1 MIARDVRP
9 IGPRKKL
16 RRFVVAAALA
26 IVASCGPKEAPKV
39 PALSP
44 DETYLVDS
52 YVKVR
57 RAGAMFP
64 YQRQLADSLLDRLAG
79 EIDTVRVARTA
90 AALNANPERW
100 TVIFQAIEE
109 RMSEPR
115 PQPVEST
122 RTSEPTRS

>member
-9 IGPRKKL
+9 IVPHVKL

-26 IVASCGPKEAPKV
+26 IVASCGPKEAPKD

-44 DETYLVDS
+44 DEIYLVDS

-64 YQRQLADSLLDRLAG
+64 YQRVLADSLLNRLAG
-79 EIDTVRVARTA
+79 EIDTVRVARTS
-90 AALNANPERW
+90 AALNAHPERW
-100 TVIFQAIEE
+100 TLVFQAIED
-109 RMSEPR
+109 RMSEQR
-115 PQPVEST
+115 PQPAEST
-122 RTSEPTRS
+122 RTSESTRS